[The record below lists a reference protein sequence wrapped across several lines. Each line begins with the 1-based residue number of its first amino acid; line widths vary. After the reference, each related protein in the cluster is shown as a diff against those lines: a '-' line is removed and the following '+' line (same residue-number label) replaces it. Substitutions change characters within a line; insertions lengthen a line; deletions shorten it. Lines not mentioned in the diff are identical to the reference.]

1 MMEYVTAGES
11 HGPQLT
17 GILSGLPAGLKL
29 DIEQINRDLAAR
41 QGGYGRGNRQKIEH
55 DQVEILGGL
64 RHNQTLGSPLAL
76 AIKNRDH
83 SHWSEIMN
91 PTSPADEKNTL
102 RRVEKPRPGHADL
115 VGGMKYGHRDLR
127 NVLERSSARETAM
140 KVAIGS
146 VCQQLLGQL
155 GIELVGYVKVIGGHD
170 LGTAQALDVATIK
183 KQIEAN
189 DLRILAQE
197 QVDSIHNL
205 IDETRRAGD
214 TLGGVIQVVV
224 ENVPVGLGSY
234 TSWDNKLDAKLA
246 QAVMGIN
253 AIKGVSFGDGF
264 DLGYQKGS
272 QVMDQ
277 ITWDE
282 QQGWSRLSNHLGGFE
297 GGMTNGMPLVIN
309 AVMKPIPTLYKALQT
324 ADINSKELVKANVER
339 SDTTAIVPTSIVVE
353 KTVAIEL
360 ARVILATFEAAN
372 LSRLQ
377 KAVAAYRQELGAY

>member
-155 GIELVGYVKVIGGHD
+155 GIELVGYVKVIGRHD

-272 QVMDQ
+272 QVMDP

-339 SDTTAIVPTSIVVE
+339 SDTTAIVPASIVVE

>member
-1 MMEYVTAGES
+1 MEYVTAGES

-29 DIEQINRDLAAR
+29 DVEQINRDLAAR

-91 PTSPADEKNTL
+91 PISPADEKNTL

-155 GIELVGYVKVIGGHD
+155 GIELAGYVKVIGGHD

-277 ITWDE
+277 ITWNE

-339 SDTTAIVPTSIVVE
+339 SDTTAIVPASIVVE

-360 ARVILATFEAAN
+360 ARVILATFEGAN

>member
-155 GIELVGYVKVIGGHD
+155 GIELVGYVKVIGGYD

-339 SDTTAIVPTSIVVE
+339 SDTTAIVPASIVVE

>member
-29 DIEQINRDLAAR
+29 DVEQINRDLAAR

-91 PTSPADEKNTL
+91 PISPADEKNTL

-155 GIELVGYVKVIGGHD
+155 GIELAGYVKVIGGHD

-277 ITWDE
+277 ITWNE

-339 SDTTAIVPTSIVVE
+339 SDTTAIVPASIVVE

-360 ARVILATFEAAN
+360 ARVILATFEGAN

>member
-64 RHNQTLGSPLAL
+64 RHNHTLGSPLAL

-155 GIELVGYVKVIGGHD
+155 GIELVGYVKVIGGRD

-183 KQIEAN
+183 QQIEAN

-197 QVDSIHNL
+197 QVNSIHNL
-205 IDETRRAGD
+205 TDETRRAGD

-339 SDTTAIVPTSIVVE
+339 SDTTAIVPASIVVE

-360 ARVILATFEAAN
+360 ARVILATFEGAN

>member
-155 GIELVGYVKVIGGHD
+155 RIELVGYVKVIGGHD
-170 LGTAQALDVATIK
+170 LGTVQALDVATIK

-234 TSWDNKLDAKLA
+234 TSWDNKLDARLA

-339 SDTTAIVPTSIVVE
+339 SDTTAIVPASIVVE

-360 ARVILATFEAAN
+360 ARVILATFEGAN